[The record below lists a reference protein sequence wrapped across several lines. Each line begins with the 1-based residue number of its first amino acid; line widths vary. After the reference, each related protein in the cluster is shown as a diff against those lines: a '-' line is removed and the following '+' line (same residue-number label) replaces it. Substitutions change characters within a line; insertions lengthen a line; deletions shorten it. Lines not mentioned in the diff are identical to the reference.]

1 MFHTLTCTRRIKVGG
16 KTSDYCSGGCNAI
29 ADTGTSLIAGPTE
42 EVNKLNEFLGATK
55 LPIVNEVCVCV
66 CLLHSVNCL
75 FFHFIFLFLQYVFN
89 CSKIDSLPD
98 VTFIL
103 NGVSFTLTGK
113 EYVVQVSIKLETTL
127 N

>member
-55 LPIVNEVCVCV
+55 VPIVNEVCVCV
-66 CLLHSVNCL
+66 FVALSKLPFLS
-75 FFHFIFLFLQYVFN
+75 FHL
-89 CSKIDSLPD
+89 SLSA
-98 VTFIL
+98 VH
-103 NGVSFTLTGK
+103 V
-113 EYVVQVSIKLETTL
+113 
-127 N
+127 